1 MITDD
6 TEKGNEEAAK
16 GVRKI
21 IDEELFISYCSS
33 AIEGPKSK
41 LFTGNSAKTRNICK
55 IVLAV
60 ECFAP

>member
-1 MITDD
+1 MITDN

-33 AIEGPKSK
+33 AIERPKANFLQETLRK
-41 LFTGNSAKTRNICK
+41 QEIFVK
-55 IVLAV
+55 
-60 ECFAP
+60 